1 MFDYRGGANN
11 VSDATPAPRVASED
25 SGLTIKDA
33 WRLAWRRKGLII
45 ALAMLGALAGL
56 VATKT
61 LTPRYVA
68 TAQIYLDPHGLPG
81 LDKEDSASHED
92 STGFINFV
100 ETQAKI
106 LTSRVVLERVV
117 TKERLA
123 ADPEFGGAHGGF
135 LNSLLGR
142 APSSTGDADG
152 ALNAERTLAQRIVIR
167 RPERTFII
175 EISATSSS
183 PEKAARIAN
192 SVAQAYNDVRLTMQ
206 SEAARQATN
215 SFSAS
220 LGEMRD
226 RLLVAE
232 KQVEDYKATNGLVGT
247 RDQYVDEQS
256 LKELNQQLSYAR
268 ARLEDARSRFE
279 QLKRAR
285 ASSADLAMLT
295 ATLNIPT
302 LTNLRGQQTAALE
315 KIAELSAELGP
326 IHPTVK
332 NAEARVNELR
342 RLIDIELE
350 RIRASSRKDLEQARN
365 VEEGLRRDV
374 EQLRQRALVA
384 AQASVKLRDLE
395 REVEVNR
402 SVYQSFFARSRQT
415 EEAQPSN
422 LMSTHI
428 VTMASPPPTR
438 SFPPGAGLMMAAGF
452 LLGSLLGGAWGLAL
466 EIRNNAGETMQA
478 STPAAARAD
487 EIVRQAKEFLI
498 TDATPFAIRPTLH
511 SHSSIELAR
520 LGVPVASRP
529 GDRIEVDAI
538 TSHLLSLIDDC
549 DEPQVIAFVGETK
562 NEARTIMAINI
573 ALALSAAGL
582 DVALVDGDA
591 KDAILT
597 SFVDIDADASND
609 SRDFILQTREEVS
622 LVLPNLGVNDTS
634 GSSGNRII
642 RRLLRGAM
650 GRVDAILCDGAFDD
664 SNALEQIN
672 WVIPVLDAEADER
685 AAMNLLPDALADR
698 IALIVRFKHA
708 NPWAGQNSKLSRT
721 A

>member
-1 MFDYRGGANN
+1 MLDYRGGAN
-11 VSDATPAPRVASED
+11 SDSDPTPSLRNGSED
-25 SGLTIKDA
+25 RKFALNAA
-33 WRLAWRRKGLII
+33 WRLAWRRKGLILT
-45 ALAMLGALAGL
+45 LAALGALLGL

-81 LDKEDSASHED
+81 LEKEDSASHED

-123 ADPEFGGAHGGF
+123 TDPEFAGGGG
-135 LNSLLGR
+135 LLSKLFGR
-142 APSSTGDADG
+142 PPSSAGDSEG

-192 SVAQAYNDVRLTMQ
+192 GVAQAYNDVRLSMQ
-206 SEAARQATN
+206 TEAAKQATN

-226 RLLVAE
+226 RLLAAE
-232 KQVEDYKATNGLVGT
+232 RQVEDFKAANGLVGT

-268 ARLEDARSRFE
+268 TRLEDARARFE
-279 QLKRAR
+279 LLRRAR
-285 ASSADLAMLT
+285 ASSADIGMLT
-295 ATLNIPT
+295 ATLNAPS
-302 LTNLRGQQTAALE
+302 LTNLRAQQTAALE

-326 IHPTVK
+326 RHPSVK

-350 RIRASSRKDLEQARN
+350 RIRASSSKDFEQARN
-365 VEEGLRRDV
+365 VEERLRRDV

-395 REVEVNR
+395 REVDVNR
-402 SVYQSFFARSRQT
+402 GVYQSFFARSRQT

-428 VTMASPPPTR
+428 VTTATPPAAR
-438 SFPPGAGLMMAAGF
+438 AFPPSAGLMMAAGF
-452 LLGSLLGGAWGLAL
+452 VLGGLLGGALSLLL
-466 EIRNNAGETMQA
+466 EMRNDAGRRK
-478 STPAAARAD
+478 STAAPGDEAAR
-487 EIVRQAKEFLI
+487 EPTRFTI
-498 TDATPFAIRPTLH
+498 TDATRFTIRP
-511 SHSSIELAR
+511 SFGPRSRIELAR
-520 LGVPVASRP
+520 LGIPVASRS
-529 GDRIEVDAI
+529 DDESEIDAI
-538 TSHLLSLIDDC
+538 ASHFQSLIDDS
-549 DEPQVIAFVGETK
+549 DEPQIIALVGEAK
-562 NEARTIMAINI
+562 GHARTIVSINL

-582 DVALVDGDA
+582 DVALVDADPKGA
-591 KDAILT
+591 VLG
-597 SFVDIDADASND
+597 SFVDLQAGALEDGP
-609 SRDFILQTREEVS
+609 DFVVQTREEVI
-622 LVLPNLGVNDTS
+622 LALPHYDAAKPDAAS
-634 GSSGNRII
+634 RNRVM
-642 RRLLRGAM
+642 RGLLRGEM
-650 GRVDAILCDGAFDD
+650 GRIDAIICDGAFDD
-664 SNALEQIN
+664 PNAFEQIN
-672 WVIPVLDAEADER
+672 WVVPVLGARADER
-685 AAMNLLPDALADR
+685 AALALLPEALTER
-698 IALIVRFKHA
+698 IALIVRFEHT
-708 NPWAGQNSKLSRT
+708 NPWAGEGAKLSKT

>member
-1 MFDYRGGANN
+1 MLDYRGGANN
-11 VSDATPAPRVASED
+11 DSDPTPSLRNGSADKKFAVSE
-25 SGLTIKDA
+25 A
-33 WRLAWRRKGLII
+33 WRLAWRRKGLI
-45 ALAMLGALAGL
+45 LAMAILGALLGF

-81 LDKEDSASHED
+81 LEKEDSASHED

-100 ETQAKI
+100 ETQAKL

-123 ADPEFGGAHGGF
+123 TDPEFAGGGG
-135 LNSLLGR
+135 LLSTLFGR
-142 APSSTGDADG
+142 SPSSAGESEG

-192 SVAQAYNDVRLTMQ
+192 GVAQAYNDVRLSMQ
-206 SEAARQATN
+206 TEAAKQATN

-226 RLLVAE
+226 RLLAAE
-232 KQVEDYKATNGLVGT
+232 RQVEDFKAANGLVGT
-247 RDQYVDEQS
+247 RDQYIDEQS

-268 ARLEDARSRFE
+268 TRLEDARARFE
-279 QLKRAR
+279 LLRRAR
-285 ASSADLAMLT
+285 ASSADLGMLT
-295 ATLNIPT
+295 ATLNAPS
-302 LTNLRGQQTAALE
+302 LTNLRAQQTAALE

-326 IHPTVK
+326 RHPSVK

-350 RIRASSRKDLEQARN
+350 RIRASSAKDFEQARN
-365 VEEGLRRDV
+365 VEERLRRDV

-395 REVEVNR
+395 REVDVNR
-402 SVYQSFFARSRQT
+402 GVYQSFFARSRQT

-428 VTMASPPPTR
+428 VTTATPPAAR

-452 LLGSLLGGAWGLAL
+452 VLGALLGGALTVLL
-466 EIRNNAGETMQA
+466 EMRNDDRGRMPTSAQIDE
-478 STPAAARAD
+478 AAPGPTRFA
-487 EIVRQAKEFLI
+487 I
-498 TDATPFAIRPTLH
+498 TDATRFAVRP
-511 SHSSIELAR
+511 SYGPRSRIELAR
-520 LGVPVASRP
+520 VGIPVASRP
-529 GDRIEVDAI
+529 EDGSEIDAI
-538 TSHLLSLIDDC
+538 ASQFELLIEDS
-549 DEPQVIAFVGETK
+549 DEPQIFAFVGET
-562 NEARTIMAINI
+562 EDHARTIMSVNLAV
-573 ALALSAAGL
+573 ALSLAGL
-582 DVALVDGDA
+582 DIALVDADA
-591 KDAILT
+591 KDAVLG
-597 SFVDIDADASND
+597 SFVDSKAGASNGGA
-609 SRDFILQTREEVS
+609 DFVVETREEVI
-622 LVLPNLGVNDTS
+622 LALPNYDAAKPGGAS
-634 GSSGNRII
+634 RNRIM
-642 RRLLRGAM
+642 RGLLGGET
-650 GRVDAILCDGAFDD
+650 GRIDAIICDGAFGDPI
-664 SNALEQIN
+664 AFEQIN
-672 WVIPVLDAEADER
+672 WVVPVLGARADAR
-685 AAMNLLPDALADR
+685 AALAVLPAALAER
-698 IALIVRFKHA
+698 TAFIVRFEHT
-708 NPWAGQNSKLSRT
+708 NPWAGEGAKLSKT

>member
-1 MFDYRGGANN
+1 MLDYRGGANN
-11 VSDATPAPRVASED
+11 DSDPTPSLRIGSED
-25 SGLTIKDA
+25 RKFAPSEA
-33 WRLAWRRKGLII
+33 WRLAWRRKRLIL
-45 ALAMLGALAGL
+45 ALAILGALLGF

-81 LDKEDSASHED
+81 LEKEDSASHED

-123 ADPEFGGAHGGF
+123 TDPEFAGGGG
-135 LNSLLGR
+135 LLSKLFGR
-142 APSSTGDADG
+142 PPSSAGDSEG

-192 SVAQAYNDVRLTMQ
+192 GVAQAYNDVRLSMQ
-206 SEAARQATN
+206 TEAAKQATN
-215 SFSAS
+215 SLSAS

-226 RLLVAE
+226 RLLAAE
-232 KQVEDYKATNGLVGT
+232 RQVEDYKAANGLVGT
-247 RDQYVDEQS
+247 REQYVDEQS

-268 ARLEDARSRFE
+268 TRLEDARARFE
-279 QLKRAR
+279 LLRRAR
-285 ASSADLAMLT
+285 APGADLGMLT
-295 ATLNIPT
+295 ATLNAPS
-302 LTNLRGQQTAALE
+302 LTNLRTQQTAALE

-326 IHPTVK
+326 RHPSVK

-350 RIRASSRKDLEQARN
+350 RIRASSSKDFEQARN
-365 VEEGLRRDV
+365 VEERLRGDV

-395 REVEVNR
+395 REVDVNR
-402 SVYQSFFARSRQT
+402 GLYQSFFARSRQT

-428 VTMASPPPTR
+428 VTTATPPAAR

-452 LLGSLLGGAWGLAL
+452 VLGVLGGALSVFL
-466 EIRNNAGETMQA
+466 EMRNGAGRTKLTSAPSDE
-478 STPAAARAD
+478 AAR
-487 EIVRQAKEFLI
+487 EPTRFTI
-498 TDATPFAIRPTLH
+498 TDATQFIIRPSLGPR
-511 SHSSIELAR
+511 SRIELAR
-520 LGVPVASRP
+520 LGIPVARRP
-529 GDRIEVDAI
+529 EDGSELDAI
-538 TSHLLSLIDDC
+538 ASHFQLLIDDS
-549 DEPQVIAFVGETK
+549 DEPQIIAFVGEAK
-562 NEARTIMAINI
+562 DHARTIMSINL
-573 ALALSAAGL
+573 ALALSSAGL
-582 DVALVDGDA
+582 DIALVDADP
-591 KDAILT
+591 KDAVLG
-597 SFVDIDADASND
+597 SFVDREAGAD
-609 SRDFILQTREEVS
+609 FVVQTREEVI
-622 LVLPNLGVNDTS
+622 LALPNNNAAKPDGASRNKIMR
-634 GSSGNRII
+634 G
-642 RRLLRGAM
+642 LLRGEM
-650 GRVDAILCDGAFDD
+650 GQIDAIICDGAFDD
-664 SNALEQIN
+664 PNAFEQIN
-672 WVIPVLDAEADER
+672 WVVPVLGAQADER
-685 AAMNLLPDALADR
+685 AALALLPKALAER
-698 IALIVRFKHA
+698 AALIVRFEHT
-708 NPWAGQNSKLSRT
+708 NPWAGEGAKLSKT

>member
-11 VSDATPAPRVASED
+11 VSDATPAPRAASED
-25 SGLTIKDA
+25 SRFAIKDA
-33 WRLAWRRKGLII
+33 LRLAWRRKGLII
-45 ALAMLGALAGL
+45 TLAMLGALAGL
-56 VATKT
+56 VATKA
-61 LTPRYVA
+61 LPPRYVA

-81 LDKEDSASHED
+81 LDREDSASHED

-106 LTSRVVLERVV
+106 LTSRVVLERFV

-123 ADPEFGGAHGGF
+123 ADPEFASAGGGL

-142 APSSTGDADG
+142 SPSSTGDFDG
-152 ALNAERTLAQRIVIR
+152 ALNAERTLERRIVIR

-175 EISATSSS
+175 EISATSSDA
-183 PEKAARIAN
+183 EKAARIAN

-206 SEAARQATN
+206 SEAARQAAS
-215 SFSAS
+215 SFGAS

-226 RLLVAE
+226 RLLTAE
-232 KQVEDYKATNGLVGT
+232 KQVEDYKAANGLVGT
-247 RDQYVDEQS
+247 RDQYLDEQS

-268 ARLEDARSRFE
+268 ARLEDSRARFE

-285 ASSADLAMLT
+285 ASSAELGMLT

-302 LTNLRGQQTAALE
+302 LTNLREQQTAALE
-315 KIAELSAELGP
+315 RIAELSAELGP

-332 NAEARVNELR
+332 NAEARANELR

-402 SVYQSFFARSRQT
+402 GVYQSFFARSRQT

-428 VTMASPPPTR
+428 VTMASPPPIR
-438 SFPPGAGLMMAAGF
+438 SFPPSAGLMMAAGF
-452 LLGSLLGGAWGLAL
+452 VLGSLLGGAWGLGL
-466 EIRNNAGETMQA
+466 EMRNNAGETTPA
-478 STPAAARAD
+478 PAAARAD
-487 EIVRQAKEFLI
+487 ETASQAKQFPI
-498 TDATPFAIRPTLH
+498 TDATPFAIRPALH
-511 SHSSIELAR
+511 SRLSIELAR
-520 LGVPVASRP
+520 LGVPVAGRP
-529 GDRIEVDAI
+529 RDRTEIDAI
-538 TSHLLSLIDDC
+538 TSHLLSLIDGS
-549 DEPQVIAFVGETK
+549 DEPQVIAFVGEAK
-562 NEARTIMAINI
+562 DEARTIMAINI
-573 ALALSAAGL
+573 ALALSTAGL
-582 DVALVDGDA
+582 DIALVDADA

-597 SFVDIDADASND
+597 SFVDIDAEARDD
-609 SRDFILQTREEVS
+609 LRDFIVQTREEVS
-622 LVLPNLGVNDTS
+622 LVLPNLGVNNSD
-634 GSSGNRII
+634 GLSSNRIM

-650 GRVDAILCDGAFDD
+650 GPIDAVLCDGAFDD
-664 SNALEQIN
+664 PNALEQIN

-685 AAMNLLPDALADR
+685 TAINLLPNALADR
-698 IALIVRFKHA
+698 IALIVRFKHT
-708 NPWAGQNSKLSRT
+708 NPWGRQASELSRT